1 MAVWI
6 VGGGVVAAWG
16 LSVVM
21 GGGVIVL
28 GVVGGSDGELE
39 WWW

>member
-6 VGGGVVAAWG
+6 VGGGVVAAVG
-16 LSVVM
+16 SSVEM
-21 GGGVIVL
+21 AGGVIVM